1 MAKSI
6 TKSASAVKKRKNGGG
21 FGYYIKSNWQLYVFL
36 LPAFVFF
43 LIFSYYPML
52 GIQIAF
58 KDWNPNLGTW
68 GSPWATGENGE
79 LRLFK
84 YFSKIFSDEYVL
96 ITLVNTLRLSSLRLL
111 FGFFPPIIM
120 VILMNEM
127 RTPHLK
133 KTIQTLTYLPH
144 FVSWIIIAGILQS
157 LTQTG
162 GTLQQILKS
171 IFGKELQFFGDSDL
185 FIAMLIISDI
195 WKEAGWGTIIYLA
208 AINGINPSV
217 EEAALIDG
225 AGRWQRIVHVILP
238 GILPAISINL
248 IFACSGLIYGGF
260 DQVYNMYNS
269 AVYPKADIMETY
281 LYRIG
286 VSNGNYSLS
295 TAMSLFNS
303 TVSFLLMLIANKI
316 IGKLGGSTVW

>member
-1 MAKSI
+1 MAKTI
-6 TKSASAVKKRKNGGG
+6 TKNVCARKKTKNGGG
-21 FGYYIKSNWQLYVFL
+21 FGYYLKGNWQLYLFL
-36 LPAFVFF
+36 LPAFAFF
-43 LIFSYYPML
+43 LVFSYYPML

-58 KDWNPNLGTW
+58 KDWNPNLGMW
-68 GSPWATGENGE
+68 GSPWATSDDG
-79 LRLFK
+79 RLQLLK
-84 YFSKIFSDEYVL
+84 YFSKIFSDEHVL
-96 ITLVNTLRLSSLRLL
+96 VTLTNTLRLSSLRLL

-127 RTPHLK
+127 RAPRLK

-162 GTLQQILKS
+162 GTLQQIFKGV
-171 IFGKELQFFGDSDL
+171 FGKELQFFGDSDL
-185 FIAMLIISDI
+185 FIVMLIVSDI

-208 AINGINPSV
+208 SINGINPSV

-225 AGRWQRIVHVILP
+225 AGRWQRIVHVIMP
-238 GILPAISINL
+238 GILPAVSINL

-286 VSNGNYSLS
+286 VSSGNYSLS

-303 TVSFLLMLIANKI
+303 TVSFLLMLLANKI